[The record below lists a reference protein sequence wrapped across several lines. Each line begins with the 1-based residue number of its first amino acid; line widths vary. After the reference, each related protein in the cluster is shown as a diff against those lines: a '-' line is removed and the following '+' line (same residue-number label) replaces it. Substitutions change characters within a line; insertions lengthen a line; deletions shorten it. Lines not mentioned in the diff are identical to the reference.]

1 MEHCFS
7 TDPSPETLSG
17 VYAMIRCTAWLLVVL
32 LAPAAMA
39 ADYAVVV
46 SKATRADAAWKPV
59 VDALVAKHAAAVV
72 EYETDIQEA
81 RAKLSDLHP
90 RYTCFVAKPG
100 DAGRPFVADVN
111 RLTCAYDDDPYT
123 DTFWGILTGYDAAG
137 AMAIATHAE
146 PLTVRNVAAGTEVA
160 LEMCEQGL
168 WYDEL
173 VKGKTVSKK
182 PGREPRQDKGPD
194 NTTHALAE
202 ALGAAD
208 LFVTSGHA
216 TERDWQI
223 GYRYRNGSFKSE
235 GGKMFGVTA
244 AGERFA
250 IRSDRPKV
258 YLPVGNCLMG
268 HVNGPDAM
276 ALAWMNSCGVRQMA
290 GYTVPTWYG
299 YAGWGLLDTFVEQ
312 PGRYTLAEAFR
323 ANQLALEHR
332 LVAAAPQAAEQH
344 PPPGA
349 RASIKGEITAEGQA
363 LGVTAGD
370 VAGLLHDRDVVAFYG
385 DPKWEARMATGPGI
399 RPAYGQELTE
409 KDGVYTLTI
418 TPSRGA
424 DSFKPVN
431 TNGSQRGWRPIVAFL
446 PRRVKDVEVLAGEDL
461 KPLIADDFILVPNP
475 RTCDPSRRHEVRFRA
490 RPMDGP

>member
-1 MEHCFS
+1 M
-7 TDPSPETLSG
+7 
-17 VYAMIRCTAWLLVVL
+17 VRCTALLLVAL
-32 LAPAAMA
+32 LAPAAPA

-59 VDALVAKHAAAVV
+59 VDALVAKHQGAVV
-72 EYETDIQEA
+72 EYGTDLQEA
-81 RAKLSDLHP
+81 RAQLADLHP
-90 RYTCFVAKPG
+90 RYTCFVATPG
-100 DAGRPFVADVN
+100 EAGRPFVADVH
-111 RLTCAYDDDPYT
+111 RLTRAYDDDPYT
-123 DTFWGILTGYDAAG
+123 DTFWGILTGYDAAN
-137 AMAIATHAE
+137 ALAIAKHTE

-160 LEMCEQGL
+160 LEMCEQGVC
-168 WYDEL
+168 YDEL
-173 VKGKTVSKK
+173 VKGKVVSKK
-182 PGREPRQDKGPD
+182 PGRDAQEGKGPD
-194 NTTHALAE
+194 DTTHALAE
-202 ALGAAD
+202 ALDEAD

-223 GYRYRNGSFKSE
+223 GYRYRNGCFRSE
-235 GGKMFGVTA
+235 GGRMFGVTA
-244 AGERFA
+244 GGERFA

-268 HVNGPDAM
+268 HINGPDAM
-276 ALAWMNSCGVRQMA
+276 ALAWMNSCGVMQMA

-299 YAGWGLLDTFVEQ
+299 YAGWGLLDCFVEQ
-312 PGRYTLAEAFR
+312 PGRYTLAEAFV

-332 LVAAAPQAAEQH
+332 LYAAAPQTARQS
-344 PPPGA
+344 PPPGS
-349 RASIKGEITAEGQA
+349 RAAIKGEIAAEGKA
-363 LGVTAGD
+363 LGVTAQD

-399 RPAYGQELTE
+399 RPAYGQTLAE
-409 KDGVYTLTI
+409 KDGVYTLTV

-446 PRRVKDVEVLAGEDL
+446 PRRVRDVKVLAGADL

-475 RTCDPSRRHEVRFRA
+475 RTCDPKRRYEVRFRA
-490 RPMDGP
+490 RPVDGR